1 MQRWLFA
8 RAVGELDADRVY
20 YLDECGIEHRLYR
33 EYARA
38 PRGQKVEQA
47 VSGSLR
53 KRSSVIGT
61 WKAGKLVA
69 SMIFEGSC
77 NKAVVKAYF
86 EEVLLPELPPGSVV
100 VLDNASFHQGR
111 QLEELARRRGVELM
125 YLPAYSPDLNPIE
138 HFWAV
143 LKSALRPLLQN
154 STNPIETIT
163 NMCKC
168 Y

>member
-1 MQRWLFA
+1 MQRWLFE
-8 RAVGELDADRVY
+8 RAIEQLDAERVY
-20 YLDECGIEHRLYR
+20 YLDECGIEHRLHR
-33 EYARA
+33 EWARA
-38 PRGQKVEQA
+38 LRGQKVEQQ

-61 WKAGKLVA
+61 WKQGKLVA
-69 SMIFEGSC
+69 SMVFEGSC
-77 NKAVVKAYF
+77 NKAVVGAYF
-86 EEVLLPELPPGSVV
+86 EQVLLPELPAGSVL
-100 VLDNASFHQGR
+100 VLDNASFHQGKHLE
-111 QLEELARRRGVELM
+111 QLASEKGVELM

-138 HFWAV
+138 EFWAV

-154 STNPIETIT
+154 STNPIKTII